1 MVYEAHNIGL
11 NVVKGLMKCFDVPGN
26 GRAQFGIGIC
36 YQRLRG
42 YFI

>member
-11 NVVKGLMKCFDVPGN
+11 DVIKGLMKCLDVPGN
-26 GRAQFGIGIC
+26 GGAQFRIGIGC
-36 YQRLRG
+36 ERLWG